1 MVGMLNLMLDGK
13 FNSFFPYAIFPSSA
27 SKPIYIFSFFVLTG
41 QKTVTPDE
49 NRKMI
54 DSIITVSEA
63 QYSILELE
71 IKKRLFI
78 VIVKKKNKM
87 H

>member
-1 MVGMLNLMLDGK
+1 MKSYIQGILTG
-13 FNSFFPYAIFPSSA
+13 SA
-27 SKPIYIFSFFVLTG
+27 LVFSFFILTG
-41 QKTVTPDE
+41 QKEVTPDD

-71 IKKRLFI
+71 IKNLHAKLFSLENDI
-78 VIVKKKNKM
+78 VEFSKLIETLLKSAE
-87 H
+87 

>member
-1 MVGMLNLMLDGK
+1 MK
-13 FNSFFPYAIFPSSA
+13 S
-27 SKPIYIFSFFVLTG
+27 YIKGILTGSTLVFSFFVLTG

-71 IKKRLFI
+71 IKNLHAKIFSLENDVVEFSKI
-78 VIVKKKNKM
+78 VEKVLQSAE
-87 H
+87 

>member
-1 MVGMLNLMLDGK
+1 MK
-13 FNSFFPYAIFPSSA
+13 S
-27 SKPIYIFSFFVLTG
+27 YIKGILTGSTLVFSFFVLTG

-71 IKKRLFI
+71 IKNLHAKIFSLENDVVEFSRI
-78 VIVKKKNKM
+78 VEKVLQSAE
-87 H
+87 

>member
-1 MVGMLNLMLDGK
+1 MK
-13 FNSFFPYAIFPSSA
+13 S
-27 SKPIYIFSFFVLTG
+27 YIQGILTGSTLVFSFFVLTG

-71 IKKRLFI
+71 IKNLHAKIFSLENDVVEFSRI
-78 VIVKKKNKM
+78 VEKVLQSAE
-87 H
+87 